1 MTDMTQGAES
11 APAEIPV
18 VSLPAD
24 APESFSISQAARA
37 LQSARFNK
45 PKDKPSEAAPSEA
58 APPATESEAAAAAE
72 DAAPAETQAPGETES
87 ADPAETLP
95 PIEAPRSWTTEDKE
109 LFNSL
114 PRETQERIAE
124 RERSR
129 ERDFRRS
136 QDEAAEKLK
145 GLTAK
150 EQAVEQARQQYEA
163 ALPQL
168 LHNLQSAQAGE
179 FADIKTIADVERLA
193 REDWPRY
200 LQWDVAQ
207 KKIAAVAQEMLR
219 RSSARRRRRCSGSR
233 SSPRKR
239 TISSSRSVPDMADPG
254 RRRSCKRPRSPCSR
268 TWASRKR
275 S

>member
-145 GLTAK
+145 GLTVK

-168 LHNLQSAQAGE
+168 LQNLQSAQAGE

-207 KKIAAVAQEMLR
+207 KKIAAVAQEMLGAQQR
-219 RSSARRRRRCSGSR
+219 QAQEKVQRFTDFA
-233 SSPRKR
+233 KKEDD
-239 TISSSRSVPDMADPG
+239 SSSRE
-254 RRRSCKRPRSPCSR
+254 SPTCR
-268 TWASRKR
+268 IP
-275 S
+275 